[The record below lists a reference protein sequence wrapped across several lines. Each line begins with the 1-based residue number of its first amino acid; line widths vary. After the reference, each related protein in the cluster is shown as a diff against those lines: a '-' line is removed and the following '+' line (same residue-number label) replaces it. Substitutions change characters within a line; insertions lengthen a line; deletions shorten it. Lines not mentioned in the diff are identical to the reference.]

1 MRFWYLFI
9 GFAAVVALTNAPS
22 VADRVQRIAR
32 AIATAEGYGVPGA
45 IPTIRNN
52 PGNIRSAAG
61 PIATY
66 PTVEA
71 GWDALYRQVSRML
84 DGSSPYYP
92 THYTLAQV
100 AKVYTGESAYMNW
113 AKNVGRI
120 LGVSTDTIFSE
131 IS

>member
-1 MRFWYLFI
+1 MRTWQILT
-9 GFAAVVALTNAPS
+9 FAAVGLALLKTGPG
-22 VADRVQRIAR
+22 DRVKRIAQ

-45 IPTIRNN
+45 IPTVRNN
-52 PGNIRSAAG
+52 PGNIRSKEG

-66 PTVEA
+66 PSPEA
-71 GWDALYRQVSRML
+71 GWEALYNQVRRML

-100 AKVYTGESAYMNW
+100 ARVYTGESAYMNW
-113 AKNVGRI
+113 ARNVGRI
-120 LGVSTDTIFSE
+120 LGVGTDVIFSE